1 MFNVYEFPNKN
12 IKINV
17 GILVNNIT
25 PVTINLHKAL
35 K

>member
-17 GILVNNIT
+17 GILVTNNNNN
-25 PVTINLHKAL
+25 VGVSK
-35 K
+35 